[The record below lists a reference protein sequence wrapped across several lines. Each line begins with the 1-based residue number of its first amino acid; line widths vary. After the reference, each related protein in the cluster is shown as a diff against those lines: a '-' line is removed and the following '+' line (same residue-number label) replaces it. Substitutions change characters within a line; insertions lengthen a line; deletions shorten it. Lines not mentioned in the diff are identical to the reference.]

1 MTITQ
6 TVSVSNLLRLEA
18 LQQRTAE
25 TAENLKVDR
34 ETGHG
39 VIRGVSLATSGP
51 ALGHGFELDEETID
65 QVALYYEGKIGRWTH
80 GELSGDGLAQH
91 LGRWKALYTREVQI
105 PDPET
110 GEMRSHRQAVGDFH
124 FTRSAW
130 KLKPDG
136 LDVPAPEYLMDRAE
150 EDPETLGI
158 SIVARFAMLEEKDE
172 DGNVSRRVGR
182 ILNEKHAPR
191 ADWVADPA
199 ANPLGLHAGT
209 GTMSEVIERAK
220 PQLHKLAGR
229 IGADE
234 ARARILGFVD
244 RELGTSANKTKPQAA
259 LAAEETMDELKKAQ
273 EALAKTQ
280 QELTAAQATIS
291 AKDET
296 IAELRAREDER
307 VQRERDAY
315 VASLNERA
323 IEGGSDGLSAE
334 KVQQVRDLMAKSEE
348 GARALG
354 EALLEAA
361 LAKTKA
367 TKPPAKLGSNPETEA
382 EKRESKLAAA
392 IGAGKPLSAVEE

>member
-1 MTITQ
+1 MTLTQ
-6 TVSVSNLLRLEA
+6 TVSDLLRLEA
-18 LQQRTAE
+18 LPQQPEQAK
-25 TAENLKVDR
+25 LQIDR

-65 QVALYYEGKIGRWTH
+65 QVALHYEGKIGRWTH

-91 LGRWKALYTREVQI
+91 LGRWKGLETREVQI

-110 GEMRSHRQAVGDFH
+110 GELRSHSQAVGDFH

-182 ILNEKHAPR
+182 ILSAKHAPR

-220 PQLHKLAGR
+220 PQLQKLAGR
-229 IGADE
+229 LGADE

-244 RELGTSANKTKPQAA
+244 RELGTGSVATKTKPRAA
-259 LAAEETMDELKKAQ
+259 HAAEETMDELKKAQ
-273 EALAKTQ
+273 EALAKSQ
-280 QELTAAQATIS
+280 QELTAAQATIA

-307 VQRERDAY
+307 VEKERDAY

-323 IEGGSDGLSAE
+323 IEGGADALSAE

-361 LAKTKA
+361 LSKTKA
-367 TKPPAKLGSNPETEA
+367 TKSPAKLGSNPETEA
-382 EKRESKLAAA
+382 EARESKLAAA